1 MGKTAGTI
9 GETSVIAI
17 LIGAIVL
24 LWFEVI
30 DLRIPG
36 SYILSFAVC
45 TLLFGGHGL
54 DFGFLLAE
62 LCGGGLML
70 GAFFMATD
78 YVTSP
83 ITKSG
88 QIVYGIALGIL
99 TAIFRYLGSAAE
111 GVSYAIIIGN
121 LLVPVI
127 EKVTEPTGFRKRAV
141 LEKGEKGMKEIIKN
155 ALILMA
161 ITLTAGLALG
171 AVHEITKEPIEAQE
185 KKRRKKPAR
194 PFFPRRKALRPG
206 RILMRRQLWSFSR
219 PPVFL
224 RTR

>member
-1 MGKTAGTI
+1 MFLGKTAGTI

-127 EKVTEPTGFRKRAV
+127 EKVTEPTAFGREPFWKR
-141 LEKGEKGMKEIIKN
+141 G
-155 ALILMA
+155 
-161 ITLTAGLALG
+161 
-171 AVHEITKEPIEAQE
+171 
-185 KKRRKKPAR
+185 KKA
-194 PFFPRRKALRPG
+194 
-206 RILMRRQLWSFSR
+206 
-219 PPVFL
+219 
-224 RTR
+224 

>member
-1 MGKTAGTI
+1 M
-9 GETSVIAI
+9 IAI

-99 TAIFRYLGSAAE
+99 TAISGISEARRRAFPMRLSSE
-111 GVSYAIIIGN
+111 TFWCLS
-121 LLVPVI
+121 L
-127 EKVTEPTGFRKRAV
+127 RK
-141 LEKGEKGMKEIIKN
+141 
-155 ALILMA
+155 
-161 ITLTAGLALG
+161 
-171 AVHEITKEPIEAQE
+171 
-185 KKRRKKPAR
+185 
-194 PFFPRRKALRPG
+194 
-206 RILMRRQLWSFSR
+206 
-219 PPVFL
+219 
-224 RTR
+224 